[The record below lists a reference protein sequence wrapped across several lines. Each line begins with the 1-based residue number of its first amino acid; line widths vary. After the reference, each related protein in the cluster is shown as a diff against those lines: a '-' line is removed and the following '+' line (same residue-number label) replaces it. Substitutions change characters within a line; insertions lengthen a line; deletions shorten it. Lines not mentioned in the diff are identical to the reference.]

1 MSSESKGS
9 GFFSGFIIGIIL
21 GAIIT
26 LFLSQKGKGSFRG
39 TLAEM
44 LRQGQESI
52 REAIEEGKSMAAK
65 KEAEY
70 LAGIGK
76 GSNRGQ

>member
-9 GFFSGFIIGIIL
+9 GFFSGFILGIIL
-21 GAIIT
+21 GAVIT

-39 TLAEM
+39 ALTEM
-44 LRQGQESI
+44 LRHSQESI
-52 REAIEEGKSMAAK
+52 REAIEEGKSVAAK

-70 LAGIGK
+70 LAGMAKGK
-76 GSNRGQ
+76 Q